1 MAESGFELQIKLLEN
16 NLKRK
21 KKKLSESLIQDDKFI
36 KLKREVIYLEE
47 RIKYMNFKNSKQL
60 L

>member
-1 MAESGFELQIKLLEN
+1 MAESGIELQMKLLEN